1 MRSTVTTRNTAT
13 KVLITAAVALV
24 GLTGCGGGTSSPET
38 SPAASSPATGTAT
51 GAPTADITDPAL
63 QQAQS
68 DYLAQAARVG
78 TAYGA
83 FYDLYDSGSTDLPAL
98 QGAATDV
105 SETLGNFAAFV
116 RDYDWPASVPADLPA
131 TIYEDYTTR
140 EGGMD
145 TWAGVAAATSLD
157 EMKERLKETGTPE
170 ATTESDAHTDALRDA
185 IGLPPS
191 DKSSAA
197 PSS

>member
-1 MRSTVTTRNTAT
+1 MHSTVTTRNTAT
-13 KVLITAAVALV
+13 KVLITAAVVLV
-24 GLTGCGGGTSSPET
+24 GLTGCSGGSGSPET
-38 SPAASSPATGTAT
+38 SPAASGPATGTAT
-51 GAPTADITDPAL
+51 AAPTAGATDPAL

-68 DYLAQAARVG
+68 DYLAQAAKVG

-83 FYDLYDSGSTDLPAL
+83 FFDLYDSGSTDLAAL
-98 QGAATDV
+98 QGAATEV
-105 SETLGNFAAFV
+105 SETLGNFATFV
-116 RDYDWPASVPADLPA
+116 QDYDWPASVPTDLPA

-140 EGGMD
+140 DGGKD
-145 TWAGVAAATSLD
+145 TWAEVAAATSLD
-157 EMKERLKETGTPE
+157 EMKERLEETDTPE

-191 DKSSAA
+191 DKSSAT